1 MSDETEKVCHM
12 LEEVINIWNYYWLS
26 TPLRKVRKVAELS
39 SYSKYIYIDFK
50 VTYLK
55 NGMYTRLFI

>member
-50 VTYLK
+50 VTYL
-55 NGMYTRLFI
+55 